1 MHKAKRVGFRQQSPF
16 HPLQNISSEDYG
28 NSFYNQNS
36 SEIIMFKALNLS
48 YYNCPLHFKS
58 TVSKWTSE
66 LKLTNL
72 STE

>member
-1 MHKAKRVGFRQQSPF
+1 
-16 HPLQNISSEDYG
+16 
-28 NSFYNQNS
+28 
-36 SEIIMFKALNLS
+36 MFKALSLS

-72 STE
+72 STEWGLSRSMGSNLPTGGNQLYSLMFSALRGAADGV